1 MHNCWTG
8 LTVLLSCAPQEMEI
22 ETADE
27 IAIVGIGC
35 NFPGGDGIDNFW
47 KVLEEGK
54 NCTIEIPPERF
65 NAKEWYDADDNKPGK
80 MCTTRAA
87 LLDEF
92 NSFDNHL
99 FGINNMEA
107 ERMDPQQKL
116 LIECTYKALEDAGV
130 PVESV
135 SGTRTGVFIGLMNR
149 DYEII
154 TSRAVSEINHY
165 DGTGAAMSIAANR
178 VSFTFNLTGPS
189 LTVDTACSSFLF
201 ALHYALRAIKSGDC
215 EAAICG
221 GVNCIIDP
229 RTFVSLSKAKM
240 ISPEGISKPFSKN
253 ADGYGRGEGCGVV
266 FLKPLKKAREDYSKI
281 WGVINISAVN
291 QNGRSTTPITRPS
304 QIEQEKL
311 LRSIYGSHVDPS
323 VVQYIEA
330 HGTGTPAGDPVE
342 AESLGSVISKTRSS
356 RVSILKIGSVKGNI
370 GHTESAAGAAG
381 LIKVLLMMHHGKIV
395 PSLHYSKEMSSID
408 TEKLNLAVATAV
420 EPWEES
426 SEYGRVAGINCFGF
440 GGTNAH
446 VVVRQVKQ
454 PEPLPAF
461 KKPLELVLLSA
472 ASPKSLRMTL
482 ADTAEQLSTRN
493 SVTLPSLA
501 YTSACRRSH
510 ANNRYRK
517 AFVTTSLR
525 HLQQELKSVASMEP
539 AMSKVEPQLVFVFCG
554 NGVTLKEFSQA
565 LLSSEPVFRDK
576 CKEIE
581 DLFQQHAAISLLP
594 VRNHSPKDLLNPELS
609 QPLLFALQ
617 VAVASLL
624 KHWGIKPV
632 AVVGHSVGEV
642 AAAHIAGYLSLA
654 DAVKVIYHRSRLQAK
669 TASGR
674 MLVVGNIPVEE
685 IAERLQPYSGKVCI
699 ATFNS
704 PVSCT
709 LSGSV
714 DAVEAVQREL
724 AEAFRQRNIFLHVL
738 NVPLAYHSPS
748 MDMILGEL
756 EEQIEPLEKQKGE
769 MEVISTLTG
778 VAASE
783 NDFAQ
788 GKFWA
793 QHTREPVAFTQAI
806 ETAARGRENVVF
818 VEISPHRA
826 LQRSIKETLGKGT
839 KVLSSLQT
847 DAEYQTLF
855 NLVGNLFEL
864 GFNPKWQ
871 HFYNGYQSVPVAI
884 PQYQFDRQKLM
895 ACLDI
900 HQQANQRGASASHPL
915 IYGINSDNVEFGC
928 LLSQDTTPY
937 LYEHKN
943 NGVALVPGAFYVEL
957 GLACVMSSSRPKV
970 PLSTCQLS
978 ISFSAPCVLT
988 QNSQVLSIKLSPQKA
1003 MTTFEVLSSSNA
1015 VYAAGQVAK
1024 GLEGVVE
1031 ESSICFQAIYRRC
1044 KSVMS
1049 REEVYEALS
1058 HVGFQ
1063 YGSIFRQLGDV
1074 HYCQELK
1081 EAITSIKVNEET
1093 IRDMH
1098 SHCIHPVLLDCF
1110 LQMTAVLSSRT
1121 LQSRAGF
1128 PSGIGSLVVLR
1139 PLEEEMMIYMRMSK
1153 STGNCLEVCGCF
1165 VDKHGSVLAELKRV
1179 AITFMKESSSRDN
1192 EFLFENKWKEVSLSQ
1207 TIGHLGFKP
1216 RVLVFADKFGIA
1228 EQLKKHL
1235 HPASR
1240 YVTYEGWE
1248 SLMEGDTQNKMRAEV
1263 EDYDEIFFLWGI
1275 QKLDEDFPGKAV
1287 DQLAKCCEAYRQVVV
1302 ALREKTSRC
1311 CVRVITYRTTGRYV
1325 DHVNCGFAL
1334 YGMTRTCIVEVPEI
1348 TFQLIDLSSS
1358 TSLDISVLADVLV
1371 KYKGGDY
1378 PEVCISQGRIFVS
1391 EIRHTPYV
1399 DADYI
1404 QPVRSLQKSESFTL
1418 YTSDPYAAK
1427 DLSGDLCT
1435 SAATQLDKQKV
1446 EIQVDKIC
1454 LHSEDYFPISVSS
1467 CSFGNTLYWNSQAGD
1482 KHRLLGLDFSGTV
1495 TAIGIDVKKVKV
1507 GDHVVSCYPTAASST
1522 VQIPGTACFNAR
1534 KFPFLQNVPCVSYF
1548 IIAWEIFTRRLPK
1561 GKYDRTLGIITTEPS
1576 SVLCHVLS
1584 AAAEETGWRTVL
1596 AKPTP
1601 NVLQYINLCNAL
1613 VILPPVNR
1621 LSQEDLAHMHFLKDV
1636 VIVCG
1641 NQESECI
1648 QNVSEIDHENI
1659 SFHILSVASLF
1670 RKAPLKELQKS
1681 VHAWISSMDMKQFR
1695 HLSGS
1700 VFQQQPEN
1708 FDGLNSVTS
1717 YFTCT
1722 SVPLAVLRRQKD
1734 TGVLSDIPLYEP
1746 QKQLFKQNS
1755 VYVVVGGLTGLG
1767 FETVKFIAEN
1777 GGGCIAIL
1785 SRRIPSREKQEEM
1798 RALQEQYKG
1807 SKVVSVQCDVA
1818 SSSDVEK
1825 AFQSIANTFVG
1836 SPIKG
1841 VFQSAVALHDG
1852 HLEVLKLADYHKVLS
1867 PKVAG
1872 TLNLHRATRG
1882 QELDY
1887 FVCYSSVTSFLGN
1900 ATQTNY
1906 AAANSFLDVFCLYR
1920 RNCGLSGQAINW
1932 GALNL
1937 GILLNQNHI
1946 QSILGSKGIDILQV
1960 PEIHDYLRKT
1970 LLINNPQQAVVK
1982 LNFQT
1987 LYHHVFTQIISLKNR
2002 FISVISDDFRNKIE
2016 MSEETEVSEAAFLKS
2031 EDYITSLVSDL
2042 TGVSTDEL
2050 TMNTALSSL
2059 GIDSMLAMTIQNRVF
2074 KERKVDIPLV
2084 KLLDPDTTLSSLVV
2098 VLEET
2103 SNANGTVENK
2113 NAGVE
2118 SAENDSLL

>member
-1 MHNCWTG
+1 
-8 LTVLLSCAPQEMEI
+8 
-22 ETADE
+22 
-27 IAIVGIGC
+27 
-35 NFPGGDGIDNFW
+35 
-47 KVLEEGK
+47 
-54 NCTIEIPPERF
+54 
-65 NAKEWYDADDNKPGK
+65 
-80 MCTTRAA
+80 
-87 LLDEF
+87 
-92 NSFDNHL
+92 
-99 FGINNMEA
+99 
-107 ERMDPQQKL
+107 
-116 LIECTYKALEDAGV
+116 
-130 PVESV
+130 
-135 SGTRTGVFIGLMNR
+135 
-149 DYEII
+149 
-154 TSRAVSEINHY
+154 
-165 DGTGAAMSIAANR
+165 
-178 VSFTFNLTGPS
+178 
-189 LTVDTACSSFLF
+189 
-201 ALHYALRAIKSGDC
+201 
-215 EAAICG
+215 
-221 GVNCIIDP
+221 
-229 RTFVSLSKAKM
+229 
-240 ISPEGISKPFSKN
+240 
-253 ADGYGRGEGCGVV
+253 RGEGCGVV
-266 FLKPLKKAREDYSKI
+266 FLKPLKKAKEDYSKI

-311 LRSIYGSHVDPS
+311 LRSIYESHVDPS

-330 HGTGTPAGDPVE
+330 HGTGTAAGDPTE
-342 AESLGSVISKTRSS
+342 AESLGRVISKNRSS
-356 RVSILKIGSVKGNI
+356 RVSVLKIGSVKGNI

-426 SEYGRVAGINCFGF
+426 GEYGRVAGINCFGF

-472 ASPKSLRMTL
+472 ASPKSLQMTM
-482 ADTAEQLSTRN
+482 ADTAEQLSTRS
-493 SVTLPSLA
+493 SVSLPSLA

-510 ANNRYRK
+510 ASYRYRK
-517 AFVTTSLR
+517 AFVTNSLQ
-525 HLQQELKSVASMEP
+525 HLQQELKLAASTEP

-554 NGVTLKEFSQA
+554 NGVTLKEFSEA

-594 VRNHSPKDLLNPELS
+594 ASNRRPKDLLNPELS

-669 TASGR
+669 TGSGR

-685 IAERLQPYSGKVCI
+685 IAERLHPYSGKVCV
-699 ATFNS
+699 AAFNS

-738 NVPLAYHSPS
+738 NVPAAYHSPS

-756 EEQIEPLEKQKGE
+756 EEQVEPLEKQKGQ

-783 NDFAQ
+783 NDFTQ

-793 QHTREPVAFTQAI
+793 RHTREPVAFTQAI
-806 ETAARGRENVVF
+806 QTAASGRENVVF

-855 NLVGNLFEL
+855 TLVGNLFEL
-864 GFNPKWQ
+864 GFNPNWQ
-871 HFYNGYQSVPVAI
+871 HFYDGYQSVPAAI

-895 ACLDI
+895 DYLDI
-900 HQQANQRGASASHPL
+900 HQQANQRGVNASHAF
-915 IYGINSDNVEFGC
+915 IYGVNSDNMEFGC
-928 LLSQDTTPY
+928 LVSQDTTPY

-957 GLACVMSSSRPKV
+957 GLASVMSSLRPKV
-970 PLSTCQLS
+970 PLSSCQLS

-988 QNSQVLSIKLSPQKA
+988 QSSQVLNIKLSPQEA
-1003 MTTFEVLSSSNA
+1003 MTTFEVLSSSNV

-1031 ESSICFQAIYRRC
+1031 ESSISFQAIYRRC
-1044 KSVMS
+1044 RLVIS

-1058 HVGFQ
+1058 QVGFQ
-1063 YGSIFRQLGDV
+1063 YGSIFRQLSDV

-1093 IRDMH
+1093 VRDMY
-1098 SHCIHPVLLDCF
+1098 SCCIHPVLLDCF
-1110 LQMTAVLSSRT
+1110 LQMTAVLTSRT
-1121 LQSRAGF
+1121 VQSRAGF

-1165 VDKHGSVLAELKRV
+1165 MDKHGSVLAELKRV

-1207 TIGHLGFKP
+1207 TIGYLGIKP

-1228 EQLKKHL
+1228 EQLKKYL
-1235 HPASR
+1235 HAASR
-1240 YVTYEGWE
+1240 YVTYDSWE
-1248 SLMEGDTQNKMRAEV
+1248 CLVEGDTQNKMRAEV
-1263 EDYDEIFFLWGI
+1263 KDYDEILFLWGI
-1275 QKLDEDFPGKAV
+1275 QKLNEDFPTKAV

-1311 CVRVITYRTTGRYV
+1311 SVRVITYRTTERYV

-1334 YGMTRTCIVEVPEI
+1334 YGMTRTCTVEVPEI

-1378 PEVCISQGRIFVS
+1378 PEVCISQGRL
-1391 EIRHTPYV
+1391 YV
-1399 DADYI
+1399 
-1404 QPVRSLQKSESFTL
+1404 
-1418 YTSDPYAAK
+1418 
-1427 DLSGDLCT
+1427 
-1435 SAATQLDKQKV
+1435 
-1446 EIQVDKIC
+1446 
-1454 LHSEDYFPISVSS
+1454 
-1467 CSFGNTLYWNSQAGD
+1467 
-1482 KHRLLGLDFSGTV
+1482 
-1495 TAIGIDVKKVKV
+1495 
-1507 GDHVVSCYPTAASST
+1507 
-1522 VQIPGTACFNAR
+1522 
-1534 KFPFLQNVPCVSYF
+1534 
-1548 IIAWEIFTRRLPK
+1548 
-1561 GKYDRTLGIITTEPS
+1561 
-1576 SVLCHVLS
+1576 
-1584 AAAEETGWRTVL
+1584 
-1596 AKPTP
+1596 
-1601 NVLQYINLCNAL
+1601 
-1613 VILPPVNR
+1613 
-1621 LSQEDLAHMHFLKDV
+1621 
-1636 VIVCG
+1636 
-1641 NQESECI
+1641 
-1648 QNVSEIDHENI
+1648 
-1659 SFHILSVASLF
+1659 LF
-1670 RKAPLKELQKS
+1670 RKAPLKELQKT

-1695 HLSGS
+1695 HLS
-1700 VFQQQPEN
+1700 
-1708 FDGLNSVTS
+1708 
-1717 YFTCT
+1717 
-1722 SVPLAVLRRQKD
+1722 
-1734 TGVLSDIPLYEP
+1734 DIPLYEP
-1746 QKQLFKQNS
+1746 QKQLFKQNA
-1755 VYVVVGGLTGLG
+1755 VYVVAGGLTGLG

-1785 SRRIPSREKQEEM
+1785 SRRIPSSEKQEEM
-1798 RALQEQYKG
+1798 KALQQRYKG
-1807 SKVVSVQCDVA
+1807 SKVVSVQCDVTLT
-1818 SSSDVEK
+1818 SDVEK

-1852 HLEVLKLADYHKVLS
+1852 HLEVLKLADFHKVLS

-1872 TLNLHRATRG
+1872 TLNLHWATKG

-1932 GALNL
+1932 G
-1937 GILLNQNHI
+1937 
-1946 QSILGSKGIDILQV
+1946 
-1960 PEIHDYLRKT
+1960 
-1970 LLINNPQQAVVK
+1970 
-1982 LNFQT
+1982 
-1987 LYHHVFTQIISLKNR
+1987 
-2002 FISVISDDFRNKIE
+2002 
-2016 MSEETEVSEAAFLKS
+2016 
-2031 EDYITSLVSDL
+2031 
-2042 TGVSTDEL
+2042 
-2050 TMNTALSSL
+2050 
-2059 GIDSMLAMTIQNRVF
+2059 
-2074 KERKVDIPLV
+2074 
-2084 KLLDPDTTLSSLVV
+2084 
-2098 VLEET
+2098 
-2103 SNANGTVENK
+2103 
-2113 NAGVE
+2113 
-2118 SAENDSLL
+2118 

>member
-1 MHNCWTG
+1 MHNCRTG
-8 LTVLLSCAPQEMEI
+8 LRVLLSCAAPEMEI

-27 IAIVGIGC
+27 VAIVGIAC

-47 KVLEEGK
+47 KVLVEGK
-54 NCTIEIPPERF
+54 NCTVEIPPERF
-65 NAKEWYDADDNKPGK
+65 NTKEWYDADGNKPGK
-80 MCTTRAA
+80 ICTTRAA

-116 LIECTYKALEDAGV
+116 LMECTYKALEDAGV
-130 PVESV
+130 PVESI
-135 SGTRTGVFIGLMNR
+135 SGSKTGVFIGLMNR
-149 DYEII
+149 DYEIMA
-154 TSRAVSEINHY
+154 SRAVNEINHY
-165 DGTGAAMSIAANR
+165 DGTGTAMSIAANR

-229 RTFVSLSKAKM
+229 RTFVSLSKARM
-240 ISPEGISKPFSKN
+240 ISPEGISKPFSKK

-266 FLKPLKKAREDYSKI
+266 FLKPLKKAKEDYSKI

-291 QNGRSTTPITRPS
+291 QNGRSITPITRPS

-311 LRSIYGSHVDPS
+311 LHSIYGSRVDPS

-330 HGTGTPAGDPVE
+330 HGTGTAAGDPTE
-342 AESLGSVISKTRSS
+342 AESLGNVISKKRSS
-356 RVSILKIGSVKGNI
+356 QVSILKIGSVKGNI

-426 SEYGRVAGINCFGF
+426 SEYGRVAGVNCFGF

-472 ASPKSLRMTL
+472 ASPKSLQMTM
-482 ADTAEQLSTRN
+482 ADTAEQLSARN

-510 ANNRYRK
+510 ASYRYRK
-517 AFVTTSLR
+517 AFVTNSLQ
-525 HLQQELKSVASMEP
+525 HLQQELRLAASTEP
-539 AMSKVEPQLVFVFCG
+539 AISKAEPQLVFVFCG
-554 NGVTLKEFSQA
+554 NGVTLKEFSEA
-565 LLSSEPVFRDK
+565 LLSSEPVFREK

-594 VRNHSPKDLLNPELS
+594 ARNHSPKDLLNPELC

-669 TASGR
+669 TPSGR

-685 IAERLQPYSGKVCI
+685 IAERLHPYSGKVCI
-699 ATFNS
+699 AAFNS
-704 PVSCT
+704 PISCT

-714 DAVEAVQREL
+714 EAVEAVRREL

-738 NVPLAYHSPS
+738 NVPAAYHSPS

-783 NDFAQ
+783 NDFSQ

-793 QHTREPVAFTQAI
+793 QHTREPVAFTRAI
-806 ETAARGRENVVF
+806 QTAARGRENVVF

-855 NLVGNLFEL
+855 TLVGNLFEL
-864 GFNPKWQ
+864 GFNPNWQ

-884 PQYQFDRQKLM
+884 PRYQFDRQKLM
-895 ACLDI
+895 SLDI
-900 HQQANQRGASASHPL
+900 PQNASRSGVSASHSL
-915 IYGINSDNVEFGC
+915 IYGINSDNLEFGC
-928 LLSQDTTPY
+928 LVSQETTPY

-957 GLACVMSSSRPKV
+957 GLASVMSSSEPKV

-988 QNSQVLSIKLSPQKA
+988 QNSQVLSIKLSPHKA

-1031 ESSICFQAIYRRC
+1031 ESSISLQAIYQRC
-1044 KSVMS
+1044 KSVIS
-1049 REEVYEALS
+1049 REELYEALS
-1058 HVGFQ
+1058 QVGFQ
-1063 YGSIFRQLGDV
+1063 YGSIFRQLSDV

-1093 IRDMH
+1093 ARDMY
-1098 SHCIHPVLLDCF
+1098 SYCIHPVLLDCF
-1110 LQMTAVLSSRT
+1110 LQMTAVLTSRT
-1121 LQSRAGF
+1121 LHSRAGF

-1139 PLEEEMMIYMRMSK
+1139 PLQEEMMIYMRMSK

-1179 AITFMKESSSRDN
+1179 AITFMRESSSRDN
-1192 EFLFENKWKEVSLSQ
+1192 EFLFQNKWKEVSLSQ

-1235 HPASR
+1235 HPAST
-1240 YVTYEGWE
+1240 YVMYEGWDCLVE
-1248 SLMEGDTQNKMRAEV
+1248 SDAQNKMRAEV
-1263 EDYDEIFFLWGI
+1263 KDYDEILFLWGI
-1275 QKLDEDFPGKAV
+1275 QKLNEDSSRKAV

-1302 ALREKTSRC
+1302 ALREKRSRC
-1311 CVRVITYRTTGRYV
+1311 SIRVITYRTTERYV
-1325 DHVNCGFAL
+1325 DHINCGFAL

-1358 TSLDISVLADVLV
+1358 TSLDISVLADVLI

-1378 PEVCISQGRIFVS
+1378 PEVCISQGRIYVS
-1391 EIRHTPYV
+1391 EIRRTPFV

-1404 QPVRSLQKSESFTL
+1404 QPVRSLQKSQSFTL
-1418 YTSDPYAAK
+1418 YTSDPYTAK
-1427 DLSGDLCT
+1427 DLSGELSSGT
-1435 SAATQLDKQKV
+1435 ATQLDKQSV

-1467 CSFGNTLYWNSQAGD
+1467 CNFGNTLYWNSQAGD
-1482 KHRLLGLDFSGTV
+1482 RHRLLALDFSGTV
-1495 TAIGIDVKKVKV
+1495 TATGSDVKKVKV
-1507 GDHVVSCYPTAASST
+1507 GDHVVSCYPTAASSR
-1522 VQIPGTACFNAR
+1522 VQIPGTVCFHAR

-1548 IIAWEIFTRRLPK
+1548 IIAWEIFTQRLPK
-1561 GKYDRTLGIITTEPS
+1561 GKHGRTLGIITTEPS

-1584 AAAEETGWRTVL
+1584 AAAEEMGWRTVL

-1601 NVLQYINLCNAL
+1601 NVLQYINLCSAL

-1621 LSQEDLAHMHFLKDV
+1621 LSQEDLAHMSFLKDV

-1641 NQESECI
+1641 RQQSECI
-1648 QNVSEIDHENI
+1648 QNVSEIDHENV
-1659 SFHILSVASLF
+1659 SFHILAVARLF
-1670 RKAPLKELQKS
+1670 QKAPLKEVQKT
-1681 VHAWISSMDMKQFR
+1681 VHAWISSMDMKWFR
-1695 HLSGS
+1695 NLSGS
-1700 VFQQQPEN
+1700 VFQQTEN
-1708 FDGLNSVTS
+1708 FEGLNSVMS

-1734 TGVLSDIPLYEP
+1734 ISVLSDIPLYEP
-1746 QKQLFKQNS
+1746 QKQLFKQNA

-1785 SRRIPSREKQEEM
+1785 SRRIPSSEKQEEL
-1798 RALQEQYKG
+1798 RALQQQYKG
-1807 SKVVSVQCDVA
+1807 SKVVSVQCDVTL
-1818 SSSDVEK
+1818 SSDVEK
-1825 AFQSIANTFVG
+1825 AFQSIATTFVG

-1841 VFQSAVALHDG
+1841 VFQSAVAIHDG
-1852 HLEVLKLADYHKVLS
+1852 HLEVLKLADFHKVLS

-1872 TLNLHRATRG
+1872 TLNLHWATRD

-1887 FVCYSSVTSFLGN
+1887 FVCYSSVASFLGN

-1906 AAANSFLDVFCLYR
+1906 AAANSFLDLFCLYR

-1937 GILLNQNHI
+1937 GILLNQDLI
-1946 QSILGSKGIDILQV
+1946 QSILESKGVDILQV
-1960 PEIHDYLRKT
+1960 HEIHDYLRKT
-1970 LLINNPQQAVVK
+1970 LLINNPQQSVAK
-1982 LNFQT
+1982 LNFHT
-1987 LYHHVFTQIISLKNR
+1987 LYHHVFRQIISLKSR
-2002 FISVISDDFRNKIE
+2002 FVTL
-2016 MSEETEVSEAAFLKS
+2016 MSEDYMNKMETAEEAEVPETAFLKS

-2042 TGVSTDEL
+2042 TGVNADEL
-2050 TMNTALSSL
+2050 TMDTPLSSL
-2059 GIDSMLAMTIQNRVF
+2059 GMDSMLAMTIQNRVF
-2074 KERKVDIPLV
+2074 RERKVDIPVV
-2084 KLLDPDTTLSSLVV
+2084 KLLDPHTTLSSLVAV
-2098 VLEET
+2098 FEET
-2103 SNANGTVENK
+2103 SDADGTAGKK
-2113 NAGVE
+2113 NAVIE
-2118 SAENDSLL
+2118 SAENGSWL

>member
-1 MHNCWTG
+1 
-8 LTVLLSCAPQEMEI
+8 
-22 ETADE
+22 
-27 IAIVGIGC
+27 
-35 NFPGGDGIDNFW
+35 
-47 KVLEEGK
+47 
-54 NCTIEIPPERF
+54 
-65 NAKEWYDADDNKPGK
+65 
-80 MCTTRAA
+80 
-87 LLDEF
+87 
-92 NSFDNHL
+92 
-99 FGINNMEA
+99 
-107 ERMDPQQKL
+107 
-116 LIECTYKALEDAGV
+116 
-130 PVESV
+130 
-135 SGTRTGVFIGLMNR
+135 
-149 DYEII
+149 
-154 TSRAVSEINHY
+154 
-165 DGTGAAMSIAANR
+165 
-178 VSFTFNLTGPS
+178 
-189 LTVDTACSSFLF
+189 
-201 ALHYALRAIKSGDC
+201 
-215 EAAICG
+215 
-221 GVNCIIDP
+221 
-229 RTFVSLSKAKM
+229 
-240 ISPEGISKPFSKN
+240 
-253 ADGYGRGEGCGVV
+253 RGEGCGVV
-266 FLKPLKKAREDYSKI
+266 FLKPLKKVRLLAKEDYSKI

-291 QNGRSTTPITRPS
+291 QNGRSMTPITRPS

-311 LRSIYGSHVDPS
+311 LRSIYESHVDPS

-330 HGTGTPAGDPVE
+330 HGTGTAAGDPTE
-342 AESLGSVISKTRSS
+342 AESLGSVISKNRSS

-454 PEPLPAF
+454 PVPLPAF

-472 ASPKSLRMTL
+472 ASRKSLQMAM

-510 ANNRYRK
+510 ASYRYRK
-517 AFVTTSLR
+517 AFVTNSLQ
-525 HLQQELKSVASMEP
+525 HLQQELKSAASTEP

-554 NGVTLKEFSQA
+554 NGVTLKEFSEA

-594 VRNHSPKDLLNPELS
+594 ARNHSPKDLLNPELS
-609 QPLLFALQ
+609 QPLLFVLQ

-632 AVVGHSVGEV
+632 AAVGHSVGEV

-685 IAERLQPYSGKVCI
+685 IAECLHPYSGKVCI
-699 ATFNS
+699 AAFNS

-714 DAVEAVQREL
+714 DAVEAVQRDL

-738 NVPLAYHSPS
+738 NVPVAYHSHS

-756 EEQIEPLEKQKGE
+756 EEKIEPLEKQKGE
-769 MEVISTLTG
+769 IEVISTLTG
-778 VAASE
+778 MAASE
-783 NDFAQ
+783 NDFAR

-793 QHTREPVAFTQAI
+793 RHTREPVAFMQAI
-806 ETAARGRENVVF
+806 QTAARDRENVVF

-855 NLVGNLFEL
+855 TLAGNLFEL
-864 GFNPKWQ
+864 GYNPNWQ
-871 HFYNGYQSVPVAI
+871 HFYTGYQSVPVDI
-884 PQYQFDRQKLM
+884 PRYQFDRQKLM

-900 HQQANQRGASASHPL
+900 HQQANQRGVSASHPL

-928 LLSQDTTPY
+928 LVSQDTTPY

-957 GLACVMSSSRPKV
+957 GLASVMSSSRPKV

-988 QNSQVLSIKLSPQKA
+988 QSSQVLRIKLSLEKA
-1003 MTTFEVLSSSNA
+1003 MTTFEVLSSSSA

-1031 ESSICFQAIYRRC
+1031 ESSISFQAVYQRC
-1044 KSVMS
+1044 RSVIS
-1049 REEVYEALS
+1049 REEIYEALS

-1063 YGSIFRQLGDV
+1063 YGSVFRQLSDV

-1093 IRDMH
+1093 VREMY
-1098 SHCIHPVLLDCF
+1098 SYCIHPVLLDCF
-1110 LQMTAVLSSRT
+1110 LQMTAVLTSRT
-1121 LQSRAGF
+1121 FQSRAGF

-1153 STGNCLEVCGCF
+1153 STGNCVEVCGCF
-1165 VDKHGSVLAELKRV
+1165 MDKHGSVLAELKRV
-1179 AITFMKESSSRDN
+1179 AITFMKETSSRDN

-1228 EQLKKHL
+1228 EQLKKYL

-1240 YVTYEGWE
+1240 YVMYEDWE
-1248 SLMEGDTQNKMRAEV
+1248 CLVEGHTQIKMKAEV
-1263 EDYDEIFFLWGI
+1263 EDYDEVLFLWGMK
-1275 QKLDEDFPGKAV
+1275 KLNEDFPMEAV

-1311 CVRVITYRTTGRYV
+1311 SVRVITYRTTERYV
-1325 DHVNCGFAL
+1325 DHINCGFAL

-1378 PEVCISQGRIFVS
+1378 PEVCISQGRIYVS
-1391 EIRHTPYV
+1391 EIRRTP
-1399 DADYI
+1399 
-1404 QPVRSLQKSESFTL
+1404 F
-1418 YTSDPYAAK
+1418 K
-1427 DLSGDLCT
+1427 D
-1435 SAATQLDKQKV
+1435 
-1446 EIQVDKIC
+1446 
-1454 LHSEDYFPISVSS
+1454 IS
-1467 CSFGNTLYWNSQAGD
+1467 
-1482 KHRLLGLDFSGTV
+1482 
-1495 TAIGIDVKKVKV
+1495 
-1507 GDHVVSCYPTAASST
+1507 
-1522 VQIPGTACFNAR
+1522 
-1534 KFPFLQNVPCVSYF
+1534 
-1548 IIAWEIFTRRLPK
+1548 
-1561 GKYDRTLGIITTEPS
+1561 
-1576 SVLCHVLS
+1576 
-1584 AAAEETGWRTVL
+1584 
-1596 AKPTP
+1596 
-1601 NVLQYINLCNAL
+1601 
-1613 VILPPVNR
+1613 
-1621 LSQEDLAHMHFLKDV
+1621 
-1636 VIVCG
+1636 
-1641 NQESECI
+1641 
-1648 QNVSEIDHENI
+1648 
-1659 SFHILSVASLF
+1659 
-1670 RKAPLKELQKS
+1670 
-1681 VHAWISSMDMKQFR
+1681 
-1695 HLSGS
+1695 
-1700 VFQQQPEN
+1700 
-1708 FDGLNSVTS
+1708 
-1717 YFTCT
+1717 
-1722 SVPLAVLRRQKD
+1722 
-1734 TGVLSDIPLYEP
+1734 VLSDIPLYEP
-1746 QKQLFKQNS
+1746 QKKLFKQNA

-1785 SRRIPSREKQEEM
+1785 SRRIPSSEKQEEI
-1798 RALQEQYKG
+1798 RALQQQYKG

-1818 SSSDVEK
+1818 LTGDVAK

-1836 SPIKG
+1836 CPIKG

-1852 HLEVLKLADYHKVLS
+1852 HLEVLKLADFHKVLS

-1872 TLNLHRATRG
+1872 TLNLHWATRG
-1882 QELDY
+1882 KELDY

-1920 RNCGLSGQAINW
+1920 RNRGLSGQAINW
-1932 GALNL
+1932 G
-1937 GILLNQNHI
+1937 
-1946 QSILGSKGIDILQV
+1946 
-1960 PEIHDYLRKT
+1960 
-1970 LLINNPQQAVVK
+1970 
-1982 LNFQT
+1982 
-1987 LYHHVFTQIISLKNR
+1987 
-2002 FISVISDDFRNKIE
+2002 
-2016 MSEETEVSEAAFLKS
+2016 
-2031 EDYITSLVSDL
+2031 
-2042 TGVSTDEL
+2042 
-2050 TMNTALSSL
+2050 
-2059 GIDSMLAMTIQNRVF
+2059 
-2074 KERKVDIPLV
+2074 
-2084 KLLDPDTTLSSLVV
+2084 
-2098 VLEET
+2098 
-2103 SNANGTVENK
+2103 
-2113 NAGVE
+2113 
-2118 SAENDSLL
+2118 